1 MKTQWLHLPTGWADL
16 SPNFPLPKPRLPALP
31 PDLADL
37 SVNAPGLPSD
47 LAHLAGN
54 CSRLAA
60 ELLPLSVNVPG
71 LSPDLAHLAAD
82 LEALKGNFPAL
93 TEEF

>member
-1 MKTQWLHLPTGWADL
+1 MKTQWPHLPTDWADV
-16 SPNFPLPKPRLPALP
+16 SPNFPLPKPKLSALL

-37 SVNAPGLPSD
+37 SVNVPGLPSD

-54 CSRLAA
+54 CSRLAS

-71 LSPDLAHLAAD
+71 LPPDLAHLAAD
-82 LEALKGNFPAL
+82 LEALKDNFPAL